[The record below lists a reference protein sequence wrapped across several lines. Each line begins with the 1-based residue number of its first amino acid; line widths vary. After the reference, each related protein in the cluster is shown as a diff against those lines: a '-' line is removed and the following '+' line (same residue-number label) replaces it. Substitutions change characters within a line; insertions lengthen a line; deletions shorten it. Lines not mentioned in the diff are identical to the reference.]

1 MHEQLRV
8 KYVITEHRP
17 FCSGAHKRYRDG
29 VEYKVSQIFKHEG
42 FSMSHLRNDITVLKL
57 SSKVQLTSTVGTVCL
72 PAKGSR
78 AKIGAHCWTSGTY
91 TFSNELGQMF
101 FGCMIV
107 LKAFYSVILCIQSNY
122 CLI

>member
-1 MHEQLRV
+1 
-8 KYVITEHRP
+8 
-17 FCSGAHKRYRDG
+17 
-29 VEYKVSQIFKHEG
+29 
-42 FSMSHLRNDITVLKL
+42 MSHLRNDITVLKL